1 MSVPPEPPAEPESTE
16 IESTEIDET
25 RRRLSTWLWRLPVML
40 AAGAGSWAAY
50 EALRVHFFKRRP
62 DPTPTF
68 VPGPTVAVAPVSRFD
83 RDWTSVEFLYDSTP
97 AVATRLPGPIPGGL
111 DVGRE
116 HADAAGSDA
125 AGSDAAGSDTV
136 HLAAFSRICTHLGC
150 IVALNRDAAAIAF
163 AFNYRADGPQLVC
176 PCHLSVFDPARSGR
190 AVSGPAIEPLPRVRL
205 ELRGSEVVATG
216 IEPAPEF
223 SGLGG

>member
-1 MSVPPEPPAEPESTE
+1 MSHPPEPPAPPPSEP
-16 IESTEIDET
+16 ESTEIDET
-25 RRRLSTWLWRLPVML
+25 RRRMATWLWRLPVML

-111 DVGRE
+111 DVGAE
-116 HADAAGSDA
+116 ETDANGSDA
-125 AGSDAAGSDTV
+125 ALSDAV

-150 IVALNRDAAAIAF
+150 VVALNRDTAAIAF

-176 PCHLSVFDPARSGR
+176 PCHLSVFDPGRSGR